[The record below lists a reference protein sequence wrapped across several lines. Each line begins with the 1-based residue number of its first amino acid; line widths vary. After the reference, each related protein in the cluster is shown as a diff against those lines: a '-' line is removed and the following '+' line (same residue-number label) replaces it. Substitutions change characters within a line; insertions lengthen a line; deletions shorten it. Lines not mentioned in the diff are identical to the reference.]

1 MGTRFLP
8 FTKAMPKEM
17 IPIVDTPTLQYIVK
31 EVVDSGITDI
41 LIINNSQKTAIERH
55 FSSANEEVELL
66 LSRGKEREAKII
78 SEISNLA
85 NISFVHQEFP
95 SGSAGAVMLAKE
107 FVNGE
112 PFALL
117 FGDDLID
124 SKVPAVKQLMD
135 AYDKY
140 GKTVLGVQ
148 PVLKENISKY
158 GSISI
163 VKQEGKVYF
172 IDDVIEK
179 PKTEEAPSLIAALGR
194 YIVSPEVFDYIDKTP
209 TVKHEVGI
217 TDTPFK
223 NVDIDCFGYTSDD
236 VITQQILYLKS
247 SVKNISDVHE
257 EKNEDSGLDTG
268 KGNVPHLAE
277 TTGTVQSCSFVKL
290 RVDGGDCSKI
300 NDAVP
305 TGFFPYITETYDP
318 PEEVLLSEEVH
329 WLIDDTEFLANFI
342 DDTAVHGEHIADDT
356 GYDDPGQEVRQIRNC
371 LNKFLGCLES
381 DFVKKQSKA
390 NSKSKAKDKIDN
402 THHEGI
408 SDVLNKHFVAE
419 ELFEVF

>member
-1 MGTRFLP
+1 MQVKKAVIPCAGMGTRFLP

-112 PFALL
+112 PFTLL

-124 SKVPAVKQLMD
+124 SKVPAVKQLID

-217 TDTPFK
+217 TDTFRLMTK
-223 NVDIDCFGYTSDD
+223 DGLCIACEYEGRRYDTGN
-236 VITQQILYLKS
+236 KS
-247 SVKNISDVHE
+247 SYLEAVVDYALKDE
-257 EKNEDSGLDTG
+257 ELK
-268 KGNVPHLAE
+268 
-277 TTGTVQSCSFVKL
+277 
-290 RVDGGDCSKI
+290 DGF
-300 NDAVP
+300 A
-305 TGFFPYITETYDP
+305 
-318 PEEVLLSEEVH
+318 
-329 WLIDDTEFLANFI
+329 EFL
-342 DDTAVHGEHIADDT
+342 
-356 GYDDPGQEVRQIRNC
+356 
-371 LNKFLGCLES
+371 
-381 DFVKKQSKA
+381 KK
-390 NSKSKAKDKIDN
+390 
-402 THHEGI
+402 TVER
-408 SDVLNKHFVAE
+408 L
-419 ELFEVF
+419 